1 MDDHTSPSTS
11 DAAGRA
17 DSTHHGFETPEGLR
31 ALLIR
36 LHDTGPGAWRSDREA
51 AELMR
56 YTAERYRPLARRHG
70 LDPWEVTSAAFE
82 VMLTAAVRNA
92 DNPWAV
98 VTRAVQITCIA
109 EVRAAGLLVSTSKVR
124 HTGRVAGF
132 HDAVRLADRERLPE
146 YVRRSPLT
154 LATMISPRTMR
165 TSRGYQLP
173 SPRRCGCS
181 RQRAGTRCSWLCA
194 WSMSLI
200 GLPICPL
207 GPMRS
212 RCCAA
217 TARPR
222 NCWACLRVHG
232 RPCCG
237 SCWGIPTRTTLTARL
252 VTACCC
258 GS

>member
-1 MDDHTSPSTS
+1 MDDHTSLSTS
-11 DAAGRA
+11 SAAGRA

-132 HDAVRLADRERLPE
+132 HDAVRLADRERLTE
-146 YVRRSPLT
+146 YRPAFAADPGDDDFAANDENESRVSTALAETVRLFAS
-154 LATMISPRTMR
+154 
-165 TSRGYQLP
+165 
-173 SPRRCGCS
+173 
-181 RQRAGTRCSWLCA
+181 AGWDAVLVAVCA
-194 WSMSLI
+194 
-200 GLPICPL
+200 L

-237 SCWGIPTRTTLTARL
+237 SCWGIPTRTTLAARL